1 MKVKQIYKKG
11 KVIWRSMLHNSL
23 KWSCLIEQLIGVLER
38 SQLRDSTVTTNFKM
52 YMTQGSRQ
60 TRKSK
65 LKNKNVSIPQQSYN

>member
-1 MKVKQIYKKG
+1 
-11 KVIWRSMLHNSL
+11 MLHNSL